1 MNDRLDLASR
11 CAQALFDRDAAS
23 QGLGMRLLASGP
35 GTARVGMSVRAEML
49 QGHGTCH
56 GGFLFA
62 LADSAFAFACN
73 SHNDATVAQG
83 CSIEYIAP
91 ALLDDT
97 LTAECTELSRG
108 KRTGTYDV
116 RIENQHGKLIALFRG
131 KSYQVRGSVLE
142 PETLK

>member
-35 GTARVGMSVRAEML
+35 GTARVGMSVRADML

-97 LTAECTELSRG
+97 LTADCTELNRG

-131 KSYQVRGSVLE
+131 KSYQIRGSVLE
-142 PETLK
+142 PETLT

>member
-23 QGLGMRLLASGP
+23 HGLGMRLLASGP
-35 GTARVGMSVRAEML
+35 GSARVGMSVRADML

-62 LADSAFAFACN
+62 LACN

-97 LTAECTELSRG
+97 LTAECNELSRG

-116 RIENQHGKLIALFRG
+116 RIENQHGKLVALFRG

-142 PETLK
+142 AETLT

>member
-11 CAQALFDRDAAS
+11 CAQALYDRDAAS

-35 GTARVGMSVRAEML
+35 GTATVGMSVRADML
-49 QGHGTCH
+49 QGHNTCH

-83 CSIEYIAP
+83 CSIDYVAP
-91 ALLDDT
+91 AFAGDT
-97 LTAECTELSRG
+97 LTAVCNELSRG
-108 KRTGTYDV
+108 KRTGVYDV
-116 RIENQHGKLIALFRG
+116 RIENQNGQLIALFRG
-131 KSYQVRGSVLE
+131 KSYQIRGTVLAE
-142 PETLK
+142 ENLK